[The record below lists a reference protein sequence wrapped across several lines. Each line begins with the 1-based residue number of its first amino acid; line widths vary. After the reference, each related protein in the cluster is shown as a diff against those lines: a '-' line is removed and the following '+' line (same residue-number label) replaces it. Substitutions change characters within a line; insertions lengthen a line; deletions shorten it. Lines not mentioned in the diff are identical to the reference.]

1 MRGVGPG
8 ACIFEPSKG
17 PLPFDLVGDALD
29 PKRTGLLLFENIMNY
44 PTRSRVNVLE
54 DFNLEVKVD
63 DKVAIV
69 HIFSETSQSKLLII
83 VLARTWEGVEAE
95 RAFLTVEIRRSCSRQ
110 NHVRRMFIKKNSSF
124 KHVCIDIREFTS
136 ESWRNIIGVV
146 PQERGKYPPS
156 YVHLADD

>member
-17 PLPFDLVGDALD
+17 PLPFDLGGDALD
-29 PKRTGLLLFENIMNY
+29 PKRNGPLRLDIMFSY
-44 PTRSRVNVLE
+44 PTRSGVNVLE

-69 HIFSETSQSKLLII
+69 HIISEISQSKLLII

-95 RAFLTVEIRRSCSRQ
+95 CAFLTFEIRRSCSRQ

-136 ESWRNIIGVV
+136 ESWRSVIGVV

-156 YVHLADD
+156 YVHFR